1 MPQCRSEVS
10 QSHPIFLGA
19 LVRQAQLIRLHHDPG
34 RQCFRTVESQMRR
47 HLWHQLSFLDLRTA
61 EAAGPVAALCSD
73 SFDVKLPYNID
84 DDCIWAFDSVTSPTL
99 QEQKWTASTLSLIR
113 YECYEVYRLI
123 FHEREKIKNGL
134 STLSSVDGNC

>member
-34 RQCFRTVESQMRR
+34 RQGFRTMESQMRR

-61 EAAGPVAALCSD
+61 EAAGPVAALFSD
-73 SFDVKLPYNID
+73 SFDVKLPANID

-99 QEQKWTASTLSLIR
+99 Q
-113 YECYEVYRLI
+113 
-123 FHEREKIKNGL
+123 
-134 STLSSVDGNC
+134 